1 MRRRMLLA
9 AAAACLAL
17 TVSQA
22 AQARAVEFIVGGG
35 GGYEWFD
42 LKALNYDNLLSV
54 DATRISTGE
63 PESFEPKLNKY
74 KGHYFAFDVYAG
86 IKLLAFGLMV
96 DYRGAYTKDDLS
108 FNQLMLDLTFF
119 IPTKKIIPFI
129 RMGVGYVWSKAR
141 LNSDDEDLDLIKD
154 TLSPRGIGARVGA
167 GIDFRLVKF
176 FSFGVG
182 CDVGF
187 IYFKTG
193 SGRSFGMMTDVLAR
207 LTLHV

>member
-1 MRRRMLLA
+1 MTRTTLLT

-17 TVSQA
+17 TVSSA
-22 AQARAVEFIVGGG
+22 AHARAVEFIVGGG
-35 GGYEWFD
+35 GGYEWFN
-42 LKALNYDNLLSV
+42 LEALNYDNLLSV
-54 DATRISTGE
+54 DAVDASGNTVSYE
-63 PESFEPKLNKY
+63 PQLDKY

-96 DYRGAYTKDDLS
+96 DYRGAYTKDNLS

-129 RMGVGYVWSKAR
+129 RMGVGYVWSKAKI
-141 LNSDDEDLDLIKD
+141 NSDDEDLRLLQKS
-154 TLSPRGIGARVGA
+154 LSPRGIGARVGG

-187 IYFKTG
+187 VYFSTD
-193 SGRSFGMMTDVLAR
+193 SGHSVGMVTDVLAR

>member
-1 MRRRMLLA
+1 MTRRILLA

-17 TVSQA
+17 TFSQA

-54 DATRISTGE
+54 DAIDASGNTIAY
-63 PESFEPKLNKY
+63 EPKLDKY
-74 KGHYFAFDVYAG
+74 KGSYFAFDVYAG

-96 DYRGAYTKDDLS
+96 DYRGAYTNQNLS

-119 IPTKKIIPFI
+119 IPTKKVIPFI
-129 RMGVGYVWSKAR
+129 RMGVGYVWSKAKI
-141 LNSDDEDLDLIKD
+141 NSDDPDLELVRS

-187 IYFKTG
+187 IYFKTP